1 MDMARKLLIAI
12 IILGGLSFSFAAEDK
27 GGSLPELPAAIRGEQ
42 CVEPI
47 EVMRRDHMTMLFHQR
62 DRTVFQGE
70 RSTPHSLVGC
80 LSCHTQKDSQGAY
93 IPINAPGQFC
103 ESCHSYASV
112 KIDCFG
118 CHANRPLNE

>member
-1 MDMARKLLIAI
+1 MGLARNLLIAT
-12 IILGGLSFSFAAEDK
+12 IILGGSGFSFAAEDQ
-27 GGSLPELPAAIRGEQ
+27 GGILPELPAAIRGET
-42 CVEPI
+42 CVEPLD
-47 EVMRRDHMTMLFHQR
+47 VMRRDHMTMLFHQR
-62 DRTVFQGE
+62 DRTMYQGE
-70 RSTPHSLVGC
+70 RSTPHSLTGC

-118 CHANRPLNE
+118 CHATRPLDE